1 MSHVEKLWIY
11 NNMMVSICGIFIAA
25 VLFIIGVCVY
35 RQEKRSAGNILY
47 GIFPMGV
54 ALFMVISVISIN
66 TIPTEIRQVKGTVQ
80 EKAIADNDFKIFVQD
95 QEFILNKKD
104 WLSVEKDDIVEMTVY
119 EKLKQNYKTE
129 INKVN
134 HK

>member
-1 MSHVEKLWIY
+1 
-11 NNMMVSICGIFIAA
+11 MMVSICGIFIAA